1 MDRFAARFV
10 ASLALVLLAGAP
22 AVAGDVSASVKG
34 QVLVVKGDDEGA
46 DLLLAP
52 PEMMSRGSAS
62 AGTTVRI
69 TPQGTTTLNGAATPA
84 DFDGV
89 VDVKVTLG
97 DGANAMVFQNLSF
110 DGKLTLKGGS
120 GAEAL
125 TIQDTGFADDVK
137 LTSGNGTFALTIFAG
152 SALGDDLT
160 IKGGS
165 NDEALSLFGP
175 VAGTI
180 KLSFGAGSCAV
191 TVTGNVGDD
200 FFYKGSTGN
209 DALTVDG
216 SSIGGQAKLK
226 LGSGSNAVTFTTG
239 PIGESLKLKG
249 GSGDDSV
256 SIGQLPIG
264 EDANLNLSAGTN
276 NLTLTDTTIGDDLVV
291 VGKSGDDSVTF
302 AGTVTIGGETKFNL
316 DGGTNTTP

>member
-1 MDRFAARFV
+1 MDRFVLRFV
-10 ASLALVLLAGAP
+10 ASLALVLLAVAS
-22 AVAGDVSASVKG
+22 ARAGDVTASVKG
-34 QVLVVKGDDEGA
+34 QVLTVKGDGEGA

-52 PEMMSRGSAS
+52 PEALSRGAS
-62 AGTTVRI
+62 AGVTVQI
-69 TPQGTTTLNGAATPA
+69 TPQGATTLNGAATPA
-84 DFDGV
+84 NFDGV
-89 VDVKVTLG
+89 VDVKMTLG
-97 DGANAMVFQNLSF
+97 DSANVVLFQNLSF
-110 DGKLTLKGGS
+110 DGKLTFKGGS
-120 GAEAL
+120 GNEAL

-137 LTSGNGTFALTIFAG
+137 LTSGNGAFALTIFAG

-175 VAGTI
+175 VGGTM
-180 KLSFGAGSCAV
+180 KLSFGAGSSAV

-200 FFYKGSTGN
+200 FFYKGSAGN

-276 NLTLTDTTIGDDLVV
+276 NLTLTDTTVGDDLVV
-291 VGKSGDDSVTF
+291 VGKSGDDSVAF